1 MDLFLVADCSGED
14 TCSLL
19 SSKMEVIG
27 GSLIIEKRYIV
38 DPFEEVFIIIDSRTE
53 NPIPYELQVGLPYD
67 NGRREFWG
75 IFDQKVTCNPASF
88 TYDLE
93 LTFNIAGIFEVLST
107 AFEVQNP
114 GINQYV
120 IKDIP
125 LLREIELTLVERL
138 SAGSD
143 QAAVIVIPPVECD
156 CSGFMEA
163 GLQLPERI
171 VCADPQNLFSAREA
185 SGQTVIWHTRF
196 EDLEFEETGFE
207 FYLQG
212 ELNVYAQ
219 RHDSLRGCYSFRQ
232 TLPNQFPEENFEL
245 ISIPQSC
252 KNKGS
257 IKAQPLN
264 STAPLFYQWSAHPD
278 RETPYLEGLSA
289 GSYSVTITDEKGCQ
303 YALEAEVEEEAVPI
317 LKGIEI
323 KDASC
328 SLANGAIELIPSMPD
343 LQMFIDTLPG
353 VRQENLKNG
362 LYEIHVFQIM
372 DAMKTAPF

>member
-1 MDLFLVADCSGED
+1 MPSG
-14 TCSLL
+14 
-19 SSKMEVIG
+19 M
-27 GSLIIEKRYIV
+27 
-38 DPFEEVFIIIDSRTE
+38 
-53 NPIPYELQVGLPYD
+53 IP
-67 NGRREFWG
+67 
-75 IFDQKVTCNPASF
+75 S
-88 TYDLE
+88 
-93 LTFNIAGIFEVLST
+93 
-107 AFEVQNP
+107 
-114 GINQYV
+114 
-120 IKDIP
+120 
-125 LLREIELTLVERL
+125 
-138 SAGSD
+138 
-143 QAAVIVIPPVECD
+143 
-156 CSGFMEA
+156 
-163 GLQLPERI
+163 
-171 VCADPQNLFSAREA
+171 
-185 SGQTVIWHTRF
+185 
-196 EDLEFEETGFE
+196 
-207 FYLQG
+207 
-212 ELNVYAQ
+212 
-219 RHDSLRGCYSFRQ
+219 GCYSFRQ